1 MSKRTIE
8 SIQRTLKTEGYY
20 TGAIDGDFG
29 RLSRDALDAAI
40 AAAKEP
46 EPRQQLHIIEV
57 VRDRQTH
64 RSTTS
69 TYTAGKVNGFM
80 LEPPGPSTTQA
91 GQRKRIPAGTYNL
104 VWHSSAKY
112 QGVVRLYNDQ
122 VPQSRAILIHAG
134 NYPSNTDGCLLA
146 GKTRDVDV
154 VGASR
159 GAVDELMQW
168 IRERGIDNVR
178 VVIKDQF

>member
-1 MSKRTIE
+1 MSKTIKE
-8 SIQRTLKTEGYY
+8 IQRALGVTADGIW
-20 TGAIDGDFG
+20 GA
-29 RLSRDALDAAI
+29 RSQAALDAAI
-40 AAAKEP
+40 AAAKAP
-46 EPRQQLHIIEV
+46 EPQPRLHIIEV
-57 VRDRQTH
+57 VRDRQTP

-91 GQRKRIPAGTYNL
+91 GQRKRIPAGTYRV
-104 VWHSSAKY
+104 VWHDGAKY
-112 QGVVRLYNDQ
+112 SGVVRLYNDQ

-146 GKTRDVDV
+146 GKTRDTDV

-159 GAVDELMQW
+159 GAIDELMQW
-168 IRERGIDNVR
+168 IRERGIEDVR